1 MRFFLVILFLFP
13 ATSYA
18 QKKDYKTYDRAVKY
32 NNEGNIEKAIKY
44 ANKAL
49 EKSSDWSKPNLLL
62 ASIYANNN
70 QIELAADYLLNVYDE
85 NTLNDVK
92 GIEQVAELFYKN
104 GFYEKALYYAE
115 KTISNNIEE
124 YRLTSK
130 IDKYIENCRFAI
142 KAIKTP
148 IDFDAKNLGELVNS
162 HMTEYVNA
170 ITVDAKKYF
179 LQEELNRI
187 KIVIKRIFLCM
198 IFKVIR

>member
-1 MRFFLVILFLFP
+1 MRISVLIFFLFP
-13 ATSYA
+13 VILIA
-18 QKKDYKTYDRAVKY
+18 QIKDYKTYDKAVKY

-70 QIELAADYLLNVYDE
+70 QIEFAADYLLKVYDE
-85 NTLNDVK
+85 NSLNDVK
-92 GIEQVAELFYKN
+92 GIEQVAELFYNN
-104 GFYEKALYYAE
+104 GFYDKALYYAE

-142 KAIKTP
+142 KALKNP
-148 IDFDAKNLGELVNS
+148 IYFDATNIGELVNS
-162 HMTEYVNA
+162 TYKLNGVS
-170 ITVDAKKYF
+170 VKK
-179 LQEELNRI
+179 
-187 KIVIKRIFLCM
+187 
-198 IFKVIR
+198 